1 MTDTGVQATQVEP
14 DLQKRLIELHKGH
27 GPGGVQTVAAHHGG
41 RPALRCPRRALAGA
55 VRRRAMAANGNRNR
69 RRAIGGSW
77 VGPFSSESAMAT
89 PLPRPRRRNSGRIG
103 YCRRPRARGACI
115 RRDRPDRPA
124 SRGPNQRRD
133 RHHRR
138 LEGAILQ
145 GEQDPSRC
153 GQGVDVRTARIRF
166 RRHTARE
173 ANALG
178 RGNREGAHRAICLR
192 AGEVDRPVGHLGA
205 RAGLINTAN
214 HRWCRAHHGKNNSR
228 TISTFSGLAE
238 IAAHTSNTV
247 AVHHVDDSRAFA
259 DPGTVERCRQSLQG
273 RRSFVRPANQKNHP
287 FPNTPRP
294 L

>member
-1 MTDTGVQATQVEP
+1 MLVNVERIQPQRDPVLGRVIVGERVFPGEKAPRGGLQVG
-14 DLQKRLIELHKGH
+14 LRL
-27 GPGGVQTVAAHHGG
+27 
-41 RPALRCPRRALAGA
+41 
-55 VRRRAMAANGNRNR
+55 
-69 RRAIGGSW
+69 
-77 VGPFSSESAMAT
+77 
-89 PLPRPRRRNSGRIG
+89 
-103 YCRRPRARGACI
+103 
-115 RRDRPDRPA
+115 
-124 SRGPNQRRD
+124 
-133 RHHRR
+133 
-138 LEGAILQ
+138 
-145 GEQDPSRC
+145 
-153 GQGVDVRTARIRF
+153 

-178 RGNREGAHRAICLR
+178 RGNQRRRTPSDLPARWRG
-192 AGEVDRPVGHLGA
+192 RPTGGSPRT

-273 RRSFVRPANQKNHP
+273 PRSFVRPANQKNHP

-294 L
+294 LTNNPNRTTH

>member
-1 MTDTGVQATQVEP
+1 MG
-14 DLQKRLIELHKGH
+14 
-27 GPGGVQTVAAHHGG
+27 
-41 RPALRCPRRALAGA
+41 
-55 VRRRAMAANGNRNR
+55 
-69 RRAIGGSW
+69 W
-77 VGPFSSESAMAT
+77 PFSSESAMAT

-273 RRSFVRPANQKNHP
+273 RRSFVRPANQKTTH
-287 FPNTPRP
+287 FPTPQGHSNTDEWSIIDLRSGRRLGRHKTRGVTPGFTGMAVRGGVEDGRP
-294 L
+294 VVDVLGASLSRPGAMADRA